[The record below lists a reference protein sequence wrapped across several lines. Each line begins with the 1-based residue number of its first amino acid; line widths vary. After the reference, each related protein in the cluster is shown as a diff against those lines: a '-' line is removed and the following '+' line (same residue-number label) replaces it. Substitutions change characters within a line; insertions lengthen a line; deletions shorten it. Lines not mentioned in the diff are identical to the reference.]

1 VGTTVG
7 LDAVDRRRNFVALVG
22 IRSAIPLTP
31 GLSLVTIPVTLPC
44 LVTVPVTLPCLVTIP
59 VTLPCLVT
67 MPVTLPCLVTMPVTL
82 PCLVT
87 IPVTLPCLV
96 TIPVTLPWPT
106 ARNLFTDKCC
116 SSYTLRDIYLQVIKL
131 VLCVWVVTWRTL
143 WPCLEYKVQRN
154 TELSHLE
161 INVQVSWDATAQ
173 WLVNSYRR
181 IRGPSYELI
190 LGLNRSRMI
199 CNVCTVLHSNKVWS
213 RWMQRSKRALV
224 LRRYTYYV
232 FSLFTFYRRMNSSCC
247 K

>member
-67 MPVTLPCLVTMPVTL
+67 MPVTLPCLVT
-82 PCLVT
+82 

-143 WPCLEYKVQRN
+143 
-154 TELSHLE
+154 
-161 INVQVSWDATAQ
+161 
-173 WLVNSYRR
+173 
-181 IRGPSYELI
+181 
-190 LGLNRSRMI
+190 
-199 CNVCTVLHSNKVWS
+199 
-213 RWMQRSKRALV
+213 
-224 LRRYTYYV
+224 
-232 FSLFTFYRRMNSSCC
+232 
-247 K
+247 